1 MNAVPSP
8 PLPGWWSARWAADP
22 GAEILR
28 VAGPGDLGSTGWIRA
43 GELEERTRAA
53 ARRLQGHGVVPGDR
67 VLWSA
72 QRSAES
78 VVAALGILRL
88 GSILVPVNPE
98 ITGREL
104 RHVVGDVEPRL
115 AIVDE
120 PGPGAQRVVEGL
132 AELAHGRGGVP
143 AVGAAVPE
151 APMGSAPAPVLDGV
165 GGSDLALV
173 VYTSG
178 TTGRPKG
185 AMLTHANLAA
195 GVSSLIEAWHW
206 TPSDRLSLALP
217 LFHVHG
223 LVAGLFGSLASG
235 GSVVVFPRFDPG
247 EVLASPERHGATMFF
262 GVPTMY
268 HRLVATEG
276 VERLG
281 ALRLCVSG
289 SAALPADLWTEVRRR
304 TGVAVLERYGMTE
317 TLLTMSNP
325 YEGERRP
332 GTVGFPLPGARSTL
346 SPDGE
351 LLVAGPTVFAGYWRQ
366 PEATAAC
373 YEGEWFRTG
382 DLARLDDDGYLVI
395 RGRAKELIISG
406 GYNVYPAEVEDV
418 LSQHPDI
425 AEVAVAGLPSKEWGE
440 TVAAW
445 VVPTPGA
452 AASPEAASVL
462 SSRLQEFAA
471 GQLAPYKCPR
481 EVHVVAALPRNAL
494 GKIQRHELGRPL

>member
-1 MNAVPSP
+1 M
-8 PLPGWWSARWAADP
+8 
-22 GAEILR
+22 
-28 VAGPGDLGSTGWIRA
+28 AGPGDLGSTGWIRA

-53 ARRLQGHGVVPGDR
+53 ARRLQGHGVGPGDR

-104 RHVVGDVEPRL
+104 RHVVSDVEPRL
-115 AIVDE
+115 AVADE
-120 PGPGAQRVVEGL
+120 PAPGVDRVVESL
-132 AELAHGRGGVP
+132 ADLANGRGGVP
-143 AVGAAVPE
+143 AVGAAIPE
-151 APMGSAPAPVLDGV
+151 AHTGLAAANTSALDEA

-185 AMLTHANLAA
+185 AMLTHANLGA

-206 TPSDRLSLALP
+206 TPADRLALALP

-289 SAALPADLWTEVRRR
+289 SAALPAELWSEVRRR

-346 SPDGE
+346 APDGE

-366 PEATAAC
+366 PDATAAC

-382 DLARLDDDGYLVI
+382 DLARLDDGYLVI

-418 LSQHPDI
+418 LSQHADV

-445 VVPTPGA
+445 VVPTAGA
-452 AASPEAASVL
+452 AASPEGASSL
-462 SSRLQEFAA
+462 SSRLKEFAA
-471 GQLAPYKCPR
+471 AQLAPYKCPR

-494 GKIQRHELGRPL
+494 GKIQRHELARPR